1 MKKAVLDIGSNT
13 IRLLIANVDKHHQE
27 YQKIHYHHRVAR
39 LGEGLQQTGNLSG
52 AGTQRA
58 MDVFQEAVEV
68 CAGFDICAEDIVAVA
83 TAAIRE
89 AKNGADFVLQVRT
102 ETGLQIQVIAGDV
115 EARIALSGAQ
125 AVLDASTNSNMLL
138 FDIGGASTEF
148 SRVFDDVLGDGFSKK
163 LGVVR
168 LTELYLKSDPPTDV
182 EYNAMKQHAIKH
194 LQHIEQLW
202 GEDKRVPSHLVGTAG
217 SVTTMAAIHLNMH
230 EYDANRINNFCL
242 SKTEFYVLRD
252 ALLVKTNAERL
263 ATPAIESGRE
273 DVIVAGLAIVDALF
287 EYWGFEAMIT
297 VDAGVLEGLLFADL

>member
-13 IRLLIANVDKHHQE
+13 IRLLIAEVAAE
-27 YQKIHYHHRVAR
+27 SYQKIYYQHRVAR
-39 LGEGLQQTGNLSG
+39 LGEGLQQTGCLSE
-52 AGTQRA
+52 AGKQRA
-58 MDVFQEAVEV
+58 MDVFQEVVEV
-68 CAGFDICAEDIVAVA
+68 CAGFDICAEDMTAVA

-89 AKNGADFVLQVRT
+89 AKNGSEFVAQVRVK
-102 ETGLQIQVIAGDV
+102 TGLHIQVIAGNI
-115 EARIALSGAQ
+115 EAGLALSGAKV
-125 AVLDASTNSNMLL
+125 VLETSTSSNMLL

-148 SRVFDDVLGDGFSKK
+148 NRVFDDVLVDGFSEK

-168 LTELYLKSDPPTDV
+168 LTELYLKSDPPTDE
-182 EYNAMKQHAIKH
+182 EYQAMKQHTIKH

-202 GEDKRVPSHLVGTAG
+202 GEDKHVPPHMVGTAG

-230 EYDANRINNFCL
+230 EYDAHKINNFCL
-242 SKTEFYVLRD
+242 SKTEFCVLRD

-263 ATPAIESGRE
+263 AIPAIESGRE

-287 EYWGFEAMIT
+287 EYWGFEEMIT

>member
-27 YQKIHYHHRVAR
+27 YQKIHYQHRVAR
-39 LGEGLQQTGNLSG
+39 LGEGLQQTGGLSE
-52 AGTQRA
+52 AGKQRA
-58 MDVFQEAVEV
+58 MDVFQEVVEV
-68 CAGFDICAEDIVAVA
+68 CAGFDIPAEDIVAVA

-89 AKNGADFVLQVRT
+89 AKNGAEFVLQVRT

-125 AVLDASTNSNMLL
+125 AVLDASTRSNMLL

-148 SRVFDDVLGDGFSKK
+148 SRVFDDVLVDGFSEK

-168 LTELYLKSDPPTDV
+168 LTELYLRSDPPTDT
-182 EYNAMKQHAIKH
+182 EYQAMKQHAIKH

-202 GEDKRVPSHLVGTAG
+202 GEDKFVPQHMVGTAG
-217 SVTTMAAIHLNMH
+217 SVTTMAAIHLQME
-230 EYDANRINNFCL
+230 EYDANQINNFCL
-242 SKTEFYVLRD
+242 SKADFDELRNT
-252 ALLVKTNAERL
+252 LLAKTNQERL
-263 ATPAIESGRE
+263 VIPAIEQGRE
-273 DVIVAGLAIVDALF
+273 DVIIAGLAIVDGLF